1 MLKKIL
7 LNNLLNTNNIT
18 IRRSLNYIKLANFSR
33 KIQNQDKHL
42 EKQESGKN
50 QQQQQ
55 SKSLKAKSLHNYI
68 DIEQIKDLSD
78 PNLSISKKPAG
89 TKDIAKNDFEENL
102 KDKNINIIKEEV
114 VVSIKPYFPNAV
126 SEKEKSYTH
135 IDSSKTEGGK
145 KGKRDSGVKDSN
157 SLEILKNKRVDKK
170 KIAAA
175 RKASLFMQNI
185 KRELPEDLYV
195 YKINFLFLF

>member
-7 LNNLLNTNNIT
+7 LNNLLNTNNTT

-33 KIQNQDKHL
+33 KIQNQDKQNL
-42 EKQESGKN
+42 EKLETAKT
-50 QQQQQ
+50 QQHKQQ
-55 SKSLKAKSLHNYI
+55 SKSLKAKSLNNYI

-78 PNLSISKKPAG
+78 PNPALGRKPAR
-89 TKDIAKNDFEENL
+89 TKDIAKNDLEENL

-126 SEKEKSYTH
+126 SEKEKSHTH
-135 IDSSKTEGGK
+135 IDSSKTDGGK

-185 KRELPEDLYV
+185 KRELPEDL
-195 YKINFLFLF
+195 